1 MKRNDFW
8 ITAKQNW
15 RALVYLLVLTVLA
28 VVLVVVCVRRGQEAA
43 QPPTPTPRTSA
54 EVRKDAAQTLL
65 DGMTTQEKI
74 CQLLIVHPEA
84 LTGGGTVTGMTDELA
99 AALREYPVG
108 GVLLSAQNMT
118 SGEQLAALTAALS
131 NGCKTAPLISVD
143 EEGGRVA
150 RLMNTVGTTKL
161 GSMYSYRAQGTQGA
175 HDNAQTIARD
185 IAAYGFNTDFA
196 PVPTSGRTSAA
207 TPSATAPTATTMTRR
222 QSLSPPPSRAFT
234 TGASSAA

>member
-28 VVLVVVCVRRGQEAA
+28 VVLVVICVRRGQDAA
-43 QPPTPTPRTSA
+43 QPTPTPRTSA
-54 EVRKDAAQTLL
+54 EVRKDAAQALL

-84 LTGGGTVTGMTDELA
+84 LTGGGTVTGMTDSLA

-108 GVLLSAQNMT
+108 GVLLSAGNMT

-143 EEGGRVA
+143 EEGG
-150 RLMNTVGTTKL
+150 
-161 GSMYSYRAQGTQGA
+161 
-175 HDNAQTIARD
+175 
-185 IAAYGFNTDFA
+185 
-196 PVPTSGRTSAA
+196 
-207 TPSATAPTATTMTRR
+207 
-222 QSLSPPPSRAFT
+222 
-234 TGASSAA
+234 

>member
-8 ITAKQNW
+8 ITAIQNW

-143 EEGGRVA
+143 EE
-150 RLMNTVGTTKL
+150 
-161 GSMYSYRAQGTQGA
+161 
-175 HDNAQTIARD
+175 
-185 IAAYGFNTDFA
+185 AA
-196 PVPTSGRTSAA
+196 
-207 TPSATAPTATTMTRR
+207 
-222 QSLSPPPSRAFT
+222 SR
-234 TGASSAA
+234 G